1 MKCNVIVPA
10 AVTRMAEGIDTS
22 AYPPMGPELVAP
34 VVGWLAHESCSVTG
48 EMFIAL
54 AGRVARAVIAESPG
68 VYRPSWTVEDVGEH
82 LDAIRNVE
90 APLVF
95 PVVPDGHDRA
105 HPLQLRT
112 GAPLNRGAPMA
123 SPTGPLAGVRVIDL
137 TAMVMGPYC
146 TQIMADMGADVIKVE
161 PPEGDNTRYISV
173 GPAPGMSGV
182 FVNVNRGKRSIV
194 LDLQTDAGAR
204 ALRALVET
212 ADVFIHSMRAKAIAK
227 LGFGYDDVA
236 AINPAI
242 VYTNCYGYG
251 RRGPDRDRP
260 AYDDTIQA
268 ECGLPAVQQQLTG
281 EADYVGTIMADKVAG
296 LTALYA
302 TMMALFHRE
311 RTGEGQ
317 EVEVAMFET
326 MASFMLVEHAN
337 GALFDP
343 PLGPAVYP
351 RTVAPNRRPY
361 RTSDGHIAALIYND
375 KHWNAFMDAVRPP
388 WASELYSTLEQRAH
402 QIDTVY
408 GLVAETMKERSTA
421 GMAGRCCAN
430 SRYRPRR

>member
-1 MKCNVIVPA
+1 
-10 AVTRMAEGIDTS
+10 
-22 AYPPMGPELVAP
+22 
-34 VVGWLAHESCSVTG
+34 
-48 EMFIAL
+48 
-54 AGRVARAVIAESPG
+54 
-68 VYRPSWTVEDVGEH
+68 
-82 LDAIRNVE
+82 
-90 APLVF
+90 
-95 PVVPDGHDRA
+95 
-105 HPLQLRT
+105 
-112 GAPLNRGAPMA
+112 MA
-123 SPTGPLAGVRVIDL
+123 SQGPLAGVRVVDL

-182 FVNVNRGKRSIV
+182 YMNVNRGKRAVV
-194 LDLQTDAGAR
+194 LDLRTEGGKT
-204 ALRALVET
+204 ALRALVRT
-212 ADVFIHSMRAKAIAK
+212 ADVFIHSMRSKAVTK

-236 AINPAI
+236 ALNPSI

-251 RRGPDRDRP
+251 RRGPNRDLP

-268 ECGLPAVQQQLTG
+268 ECGLPAVQEQLTG
-281 EADYVGTIMADKVAG
+281 EANYVGTIIADKVAG

-317 EVEVAMFET
+317 EVEVSMFET

-337 GALFDP
+337 GAMFDP

-361 RTSDGHIAALIYND
+361 RTKDGHIAALIYND
-375 KHWNAFMDAVRPP
+375 KHWNAFVGAVRPA
-388 WASELYSTLEQRAH
+388 WATELYATLELRAND
-402 QIDTVY
+402 IDTVY
-408 GLVAETMKERSTA
+408 GLVAQTMLERTTDEWLALFRELEIPAAPLNTPDALFDHPHLNAVGLFETVDTQYGPVRMPGVPTWFSRTPGRIAGPTRELGADTAEVLKELGLDRNA
-421 GMAGRCCAN
+421 CGL
-430 SRYRPRR
+430 